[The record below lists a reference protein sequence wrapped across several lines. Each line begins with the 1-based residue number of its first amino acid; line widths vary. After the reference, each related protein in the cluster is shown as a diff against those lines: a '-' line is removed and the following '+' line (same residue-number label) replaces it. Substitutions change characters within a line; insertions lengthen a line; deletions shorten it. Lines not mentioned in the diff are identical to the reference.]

1 LGTRQAR
8 TRRTRG
14 GLFAGDS
21 TPTEGSHGSCRH
33 LIADLLMVFKGWEV
47 RQRVK
52 SVAAKA
58 VAEYDKLDTTILAGR
73 NTQYSATIG
82 WLRR

>member
-1 LGTRQAR
+1 
-8 TRRTRG
+8 
-14 GLFAGDS
+14 
-21 TPTEGSHGSCRH
+21 

-73 NTQYSATIG
+73 NTQYSAAIG

>member
-1 LGTRQAR
+1 MERLAESI
-8 TRRTRG
+8 RRTRG

-58 VAEYDKLDTTILAGR
+58 VAEYDEVNAETV
-73 NTQYSATIG
+73 
-82 WLRR
+82 